1 MRHSSTVSRLALFL
15 ACAVP
20 LAVPASAL
28 AQARKTGRVYS
39 INTTARDSTITITAW
54 YDAFGT
60 KQSIK
65 GGSWSVKAF
74 SNGYLNDLGK
84 PFYASRVEFT
94 ITTTEG
100 STNWYSTAFDRFG
113 NLTVTVDADVLKRH
127 LAMLPGRVMPVAPVV
142 VAPRPVVPAAGPT
155 KAAVER
161 ATGKIIGAIL
171 ANAIAKSP
179 PKPDEGF
186 GAAFARALAIKARDE
201 LIESALKDVF
211 PGRPLREIQAA
222 RIVICL
228 QVDGKLTV
236 RNFNRAQA
244 REDIL
249 TALKRYDTNAGSAA
263 EVADFIYDVMEGY
276 RRRR

>member
-1 MRHSSTVSRLALFL
+1 
-15 ACAVP
+15 
-20 LAVPASAL
+20 
-28 AQARKTGRVYS
+28 
-39 INTTARDSTITITAW
+39 
-54 YDAFGT
+54 
-60 KQSIK
+60 
-65 GGSWSVKAF
+65 
-74 SNGYLNDLGK
+74 
-84 PFYASRVEFT
+84 
-94 ITTTEG
+94 
-100 STNWYSTAFDRFG
+100 
-113 NLTVTVDADVLKRH
+113 
-127 LAMLPGRVMPVAPVV
+127 
-142 VAPRPVVPAAGPT
+142 PAAGPT
-155 KAAVER
+155 KAATER
-161 ATGKIIGAIL
+161 AIGKIIVAIV

-179 PKPDEGF
+179 PKRDEGF
-186 GAAFARALAIKARDE
+186 GEAFARALAIKARDE

-236 RNFNRAQA
+236 RNFTRAQA